1 MSNSLDYNPLSIDD
15 ETINVI
21 RINYQYGL
29 CKIVLSDMFGL
40 TYEQF
45 DKIVEGLIQ
54 GEKQK

>member
-1 MSNSLDYNPLSIDD
+1 MSNSLEYNPLFIDD
-15 ETINVI
+15 ETISVI

-29 CKIVLSDMFGL
+29 CKVVLSDMFGL

-45 DKIVEGLIQ
+45 DKIIKGLTQ